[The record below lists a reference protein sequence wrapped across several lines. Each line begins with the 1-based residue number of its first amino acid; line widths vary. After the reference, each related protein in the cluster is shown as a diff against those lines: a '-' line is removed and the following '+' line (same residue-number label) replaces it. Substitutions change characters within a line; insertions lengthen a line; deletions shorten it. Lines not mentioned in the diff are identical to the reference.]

1 MTTIEAPPAELD
13 MARVE
18 AFGGELLG
26 TLNRSLTAL
35 MISVGHRTGL
45 YDTLAALPPSTSA
58 EIARAAGLNERYVR
72 EWLAAMTTA
81 GIVEYHA
88 EESTFQLPAEHAMF
102 LTRAAGPDNLA
113 YLAQYVSELGRV
125 EDGIVEC
132 FKNGGGLSY
141 AAYPNFQVLQRGE
154 SAAIYDASL
163 LQRTLP
169 AIPGLVPQ
177 LEAGIDVADFG
188 CGAGHAVNL
197 MARAFPASR
206 FSGFDFSED
215 GIAIARAEAADWG
228 LSNVSFEVRDVA
240 ELERPAAFDLIT
252 AFDSIHDQ
260 VHPRTVLANIR
271 RALRPG
277 GTFLMAD
284 IAGSSHLQENLEHPL
299 GPAFYAVSTF
309 HCMTVSLSAGGEGL
323 GTMWGEQTAREYLA
337 NAGFTIDDA
346 LHIEGDI
353 SNVYF
358 ICR

>member
-1 MTTIEAPPAELD
+1 MTTLEAAPTELD

-18 AFGGELLG
+18 AFGGEMLG
-26 TLNRSLTAL
+26 TLNRALTAL

-45 YDTLAALPPSTSA
+45 YDTLAGLPPSTSA
-58 EIARAAGLNERYVR
+58 EVAKATGLNERYVR

-81 GIVEYHA
+81 GIVDYDA
-88 EESTFQLPAEHAMF
+88 KDATFQLPAEHAMY
-102 LTRAAGPDNLA
+102 LTREAGPDNLA
-113 YLAQYVSELGRV
+113 YMTQVVSELGRV

-132 FKNGGGLSY
+132 FKNGGGLPY

-169 AIPGLVPQ
+169 AIPGLVSR

-206 FSGFDFSED
+206 FSGFDFSEE
-215 GIAIARAEAADWG
+215 GIAIARAEATDWG
-228 LSNVSFEVRDVA
+228 LTNVSFELRDLA
-240 ELERPAAFDLIT
+240 ELDRPAAFDLIT
-252 AFDSIHDQ
+252 AFDAIHDQ
-260 VHPRTVLANIR
+260 VHPRAVLANIR
-271 RALRPG
+271 TALRPG
-277 GTFLMAD
+277 GTFLMVD
-284 IAGSSHLQENLEHPL
+284 IAGSSNLEENMEHPL
-299 GPAFYAVSTF
+299 GPAFYTLSTF

-323 GTMWGEQTAREYLA
+323 GTMWGEQTAREYLTD
-337 NAGFTIDDA
+337 AGFTIEDA
-346 LHIEGDI
+346 LHIEGDM